1 MLNYNRNT
9 GGNGMKKIKMHLLLL
24 ALGTAIILTGF
35 SKTEANIQTADE
47 EWPRIIKPVQYA

>member
-1 MLNYNRNT
+1 
-9 GGNGMKKIKMHLLLL
+9 MKKIKMHLLLL